1 MKDKLNGGNIVY
13 GSMLNE
19 LYFPNIVHMY
29 QNLGYDFC
37 LIDCEHGTLSYGEV
51 GTLVA
56 MARAVGLTA
65 IVRIPEVRRECVLK
79 YLDLGADG
87 LLCPM
92 ADSPKMAEQLVKFA
106 KYPPEGIR
114 GVSIHRPH
122 SLYAPGSMTE
132 YIKKANERTLI
143 FVQIELKSALDTVD
157 AIASVRGLDGL
168 FIGPSDL
175 SMDLGIFNKLSHP
188 LMEEA
193 VKKTANSANAHGI
206 ASGVITSNKNLISYA
221 ADAGMKMI
229 CTGSETRALTD
240 GLASSIADAKA
251 AVMRNQNG

>member
-1 MKDKLNGGNIVY
+1 MKNKLAENNIIY

-29 QNLGYDFC
+29 KNLGYDFC
-37 LIDCEHGTLSYGEV
+37 LIDCEHGTLSYSEV

-56 MARAVGLTA
+56 MSRAVGLRA

-87 LLCPM
+87 LLAPM
-92 ADSPKMAEQLVKFA
+92 IDGPEMAARLVQFA

-132 YIKKANERTLI
+132 YIKKANERTSV
-143 FVQIELKSALDTVD
+143 FVQIELQSALNAVD
-157 AIASVRGLDGL
+157 EIASIPGLDGL

-175 SMDLGIFNKLSHP
+175 SMDLGIFNELSHP
-188 LMEEA
+188 LMQDS
-193 VKKTANSANAHGI
+193 VQKTASSAQAHGI
-206 ASGVITSNKNLISYA
+206 ASGVITSNKGLISCA
-221 ADAGMKMI
+221 VRAGMKMI
-229 CTGSETRALTD
+229 CAGSETRALTD
-240 GLASSIADAKA
+240 GLAAAIREAKT
-251 AVMRNQNG
+251 AVDGN

>member
-1 MKDKLNGGNIVY
+1 MKDKLAANQLVY

-29 QNLGYDFC
+29 KNLGYDFC

-87 LLCPM
+87 LLAPM
-92 ADSPKMAEQLVKFA
+92 IDGPETAARLVNFA
-106 KYPPEGIR
+106 KYPPDGIR

-132 YIKKANERTLI
+132 YIRKANQRTLV
-143 FVQIELKSALDTVD
+143 FVQIELQSALDTVD
-157 AIASVRGLDGL
+157 EIAAIPGLDGL

-175 SMDLGIFNKLSHP
+175 SMDLGIFNQLSHP
-188 LMEEA
+188 LMREA
-193 VKKTANSANAHGI
+193 VHKTATSAAQHGI
-206 ASGVITSNKNLISYA
+206 ASGVITSNSDLIA
-221 ADAGMKMI
+221 NAVEAGMKMI
-229 CTGSETRALTD
+229 CAGSETRALTD
-240 GLASSIADAKA
+240 GLAGAIKDAKKA
-251 AVMRNQNG
+251 AERNS

>member
-29 QNLGYDFC
+29 KNLGYDFC

-92 ADSPKMAEQLVKFA
+92 VDGPEMAAKLVNFA

-122 SLYAPGSMTE
+122 SLYNPGSMTE
-132 YIKKANERTLI
+132 YIKKANERTMI
-143 FVQIELKSALDTVD
+143 FVQIELKCALEAVD
-157 AIASVRGLDGL
+157 EIASVEGLDGL

-175 SMDLGIFNKLSHP
+175 SMDLGIFNELSHP
-188 LMEEA
+188 LMKEA
-193 VKKTANSANAHGI
+193 VKKTASSAAAHGI
-206 ASGVITSNKNLISYA
+206 ASGVITSNKGLISFA
-221 ADAGMKMI
+221 AESGMKMI
-229 CTGSETRALTD
+229 CAGSETRALTD
-240 GLASSIADAKA
+240 GLALAIKDAKSA
-251 AVMRNQNG
+251 AQLCK

>member
-1 MKDKLNGGNIVY
+1 MKDKLNGGNLVY

-65 IVRIPEVRRECVLK
+65 IVRIPEVRRECILK

-92 ADSPKMAEQLVKFA
+92 VDSPEMAKQLVKFA
-106 KYPPEGIR
+106 KYPPLGIR

-132 YIKKANERTLI
+132 YIEKANERTMV
-143 FVQIELKSALDTVD
+143 FVQIELKCALDTVNE
-157 AIASVRGLDGL
+157 IASVEGLDGIL
-168 FIGPSDL
+168 IGPSDL
-175 SMDLGIFNKLSHP
+175 SMDLGIFNELSHP
-188 LMEEA
+188 LMLDA
-193 VKKTANSANAHGI
+193 VKKTADNAAAHGI
-206 ASGVITSNKNLISYA
+206 ASGVITSNKNLISFA
-221 ADAGMKMI
+221 VEAGMNMI
-229 CTGSETRALTD
+229 CAGSETRALTD
-240 GLASSIADAKA
+240 GLASAIADAKA
-251 AVMRNQNG
+251 ASKNC